1 MRILIT
7 GGSGFIGANLA
18 RALLFQGHQVL
29 CLDNNYTGS
38 LGNLEP
44 LMAQDN
50 FAFIEHDICTSL
62 VDNEQLLAYGVFDQI
77 YNLACPASP
86 PAYQGEH
93 ALETTK
99 TCTIGMFNVL
109 DYARTQGARLLQ
121 ASTSEVYGDPLVHP
135 QVESYR
141 GNVNPHGIRACYDE
155 GKRCAESICFDYHRI
170 FGVEIKVVRIFNTY
184 GTFMDP
190 QDGRVVSNFICQ
202 ALHGEDITI
211 YGQGLQTRS
220 FCYVDDLLRGLIAMM
235 NAQADFLGPV
245 NLGNPNEFTIKELA
259 DLVLAKVS
267 SKSHLRYQDLPQDDP
282 KCRRPDITMARRELN
297 WEPII
302 MLSDGLDRTIAYFK
316 KRLAL

>member
-220 FCYVDDLLRGLIAMM
+220 FCYVDDLVRGLIAMM
-235 NAQADFLGPV
+235 NSQADFLGPV